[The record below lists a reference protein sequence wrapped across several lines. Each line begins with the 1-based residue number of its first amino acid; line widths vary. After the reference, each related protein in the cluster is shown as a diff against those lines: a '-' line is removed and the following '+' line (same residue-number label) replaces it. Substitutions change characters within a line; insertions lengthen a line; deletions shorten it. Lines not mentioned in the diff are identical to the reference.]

1 MSTKDENERL
11 RAGQLPVDPEDDA
24 VPMLSGEPWDEP
36 ILFSDAPD
44 FPLEVLPRWLGVW
57 ASEQAHAVQAPAD
70 LPALLGLAVL
80 SFTTAKKIAVEIKP
94 GWHEPTN
101 LYVAVALAP
110 GEGKSPIFAAATAPL
125 REWERELRARRA
137 PQIADAEE
145 CDRMH
150 EERTQN
156 LRKRAARAE
165 NDVERRTLED
175 ELRAL
180 AVERVGRRAPSAP
193 RLVADDATPEAV
205 GRLLSEQRGRLGVF
219 SSEGG
224 PFAILAGRYSDGRV
238 NCELFCKAHSG
249 DAYDL
254 DRIGRPSLHLAAP
267 LLTIGLTVQ
276 PSVIAGLAS
285 TPAFRTLGLL
295 ARFLYALPR
304 SRVGGRKADPEPVTE
319 SARSEYGR
327 VVRSLAGLAEQ
338 FDEHGELVA
347 CPIPLTE
354 AARRRMIAFKA
365 EIEPRLGPGGDL
377 HTLAD
382 WGNKLPGLVAR
393 LAGLL
398 HVGDLAEQAVAL
410 PIESGAVDRAVVL
423 GRYALEHA
431 RAAFGLMA
439 ADPATTLAKHIWA
452 WCGRSDTGSVTRHA
466 MHRAMQWR
474 VERASDLDAAIA
486 VLVERALLREV
497 HDVGPRRR
505 GRPSSPV
512 FEINPRAR
520 Q

>member
-1 MSTKDENERL
+1 M
-11 RAGQLPVDPEDDA
+11 
-24 VPMLSGEPWDEP
+24 
-36 ILFSDAPD
+36 
-44 FPLEVLPRWLGVW
+44 
-57 ASEQAHAVQAPAD
+57 
-70 LPALLGLAVL
+70 
-80 SFTTAKKIAVEIKP
+80 P
-94 GWHEPTN
+94 GW
-101 LYVAVALAP
+101 
-110 GEGKSPIFAAATAPL
+110 
-125 REWERELRARRA
+125 
-137 PQIADAEE
+137 Q
-145 CDRMH
+145 
-150 EERTQN
+150 
-156 LRKRAARAE
+156 
-165 NDVERRTLED
+165 
-175 ELRAL
+175 
-180 AVERVGRRAPSAP
+180 
-193 RLVADDATPEAV
+193 
-205 GRLLSEQRGRLGVF
+205 
-219 SSEGG
+219 
-224 PFAILAGRYSDGRV
+224 
-238 NCELFCKAHSG
+238 
-249 DAYDL
+249 
-254 DRIGRPSLHLAAP
+254 
-267 LLTIGLTVQ
+267 
-276 PSVIAGLAS
+276 S

-354 AARRRMIAFKA
+354 AARRRLIAFKA

-410 PIESGAVDRAVVL
+410 PIESSAVDRAVVL

-497 HDVGPRRR
+497 HDIGPRRR

>member
-1 MSTKDENERL
+1 
-11 RAGQLPVDPEDDA
+11 
-24 VPMLSGEPWDEP
+24 
-36 ILFSDAPD
+36 
-44 FPLEVLPRWLGVW
+44 
-57 ASEQAHAVQAPAD
+57 
-70 LPALLGLAVL
+70 
-80 SFTTAKKIAVEIKP
+80 
-94 GWHEPTN
+94 
-101 LYVAVALAP
+101 
-110 GEGKSPIFAAATAPL
+110 
-125 REWERELRARRA
+125 
-137 PQIADAEE
+137 
-145 CDRMH
+145 
-150 EERTQN
+150 
-156 LRKRAARAE
+156 
-165 NDVERRTLED
+165 
-175 ELRAL
+175 
-180 AVERVGRRAPSAP
+180 
-193 RLVADDATPEAV
+193 
-205 GRLLSEQRGRLGVF
+205 
-219 SSEGG
+219 
-224 PFAILAGRYSDGRV
+224 
-238 NCELFCKAHSG
+238 
-249 DAYDL
+249 
-254 DRIGRPSLHLAAP
+254 
-267 LLTIGLTVQ
+267 
-276 PSVIAGLAS
+276 
-285 TPAFRTLGLL
+285 
-295 ARFLYALPR
+295 
-304 SRVGGRKADPEPVTE
+304 
-319 SARSEYGR
+319 
-327 VVRSLAGLAEQ
+327 
-338 FDEHGELVA
+338 
-347 CPIPLTE
+347 
-354 AARRRMIAFKA
+354 MIAFKA